1 MAEATAVEALKTL
14 QGKDAI
20 LLVRELSKATKEAAH
35 VVPFQTSLSF
45 DPSTDSD
52 STATKDGPV
61 NSSSSVE
68 TDLEVEFT
76 NSTHYIADML
86 RHALFDGRDL
96 EMWLVHRDR
105 TRQDADGKTTEAY
118 AWYMRGK
125 VKEDSNDNDADD
137 LSKRDVTFTVNST
150 PKDGWTKFTK
160 TQQEDIDY
168 VFRGVDTI
176 TDSDTTGGGTAYDET
191 KDGAGIPSASK
202 PEP

>member
-1 MAEATAVEALKTL
+1 MADTAIEELKTL

-20 LLVRELSKATKEAAH
+20 LLVRELSKAKKEAAH
-35 VVPFQTSLSF
+35 IVPFQTSLSF

-68 TDLEVEFT
+68 TDLEFEFT

-96 EMWLVHRDR
+96 EMWIVHRDR
-105 TRQDADGKTTEAY
+105 TRQNDGGKTTEAY

-125 VKEDSNDNDADD
+125 VQEDSNDNDADD
-137 LSKRDVTFTVNST
+137 LSKRDITFTVNGT
-150 PKDGWTKFTK
+150 PSDGWTKFTQE
-160 TQQEDIDY
+160 QQQDIDY
-168 VFRGVDTI
+168 LFRGVDIVTEE
-176 TDSDTTGGGTAYDET
+176 DTTGGGTAYDET
-191 KDGAGIPSASK
+191 KDGAGIPQASA
-202 PEP
+202 PAA